1 MKSKYFFLLV
11 FSFAWS
17 FISAQN
23 KNTGY
28 RFHSINNVGLLNG
41 NNSVDASLQTING
54 FKNGS
59 LFAGIG
65 VGFDYY
71 LYRTVPVFVDLR
83 YEFGK
88 NKNKFFVYADGGIN
102 FEWVKA
108 DMYQPP
114 STWNNNR
121 SNDFHN
127 GLYTDAGFG
136 YLVGKKNGGA
146 FLLSLG
152 HSVKTMKGTYTY
164 RDWRTLEWQTGIN
177 RYRLNR
183 IILKAGWRF

>member
-41 NNSVDASLQTING
+41 SNSVDASLQTING
-54 FKNGS
+54 FKKGS
-59 LFAGIG
+59 LFAGVG

-71 LYRTVPVFVDLR
+71 LYRTVPVFIDLR

-102 FEWVKA
+102 FEWVK
-108 DMYQPP
+108 DYVNH
-114 STWNNNR
+114 WNNR
-121 SNDFHN
+121 SYDFHN

-136 YLVGKKNGGA
+136 YLVEKKNGNA
-146 FLLSLG
+146 LVLSLG
-152 HSVKTMKGTYTY
+152 HSQKRLKETITFL
-164 RDWRTLEWQTGIN
+164 DWRTGVWETEIN